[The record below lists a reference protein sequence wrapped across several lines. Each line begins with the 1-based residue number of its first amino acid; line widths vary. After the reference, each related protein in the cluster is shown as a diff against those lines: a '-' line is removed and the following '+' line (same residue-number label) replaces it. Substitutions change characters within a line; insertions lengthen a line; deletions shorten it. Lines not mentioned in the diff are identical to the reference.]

1 MRVGPFKLAVFGC
14 LMCLLLASGC
24 VQESARVGLPPGVP
38 IVRVRLQQDL
48 REVRIAASE
57 PALVRAGSDMA
68 AQPVNFPR
76 SPGAAI
82 ILEGGVWKWKVG
94 GGILGTGELI
104 IQPGHEGTVLVNDR
118 QYRGRFRLVPV
129 STGSFD
135 LVNDVDVDGYLK
147 GVLPA
152 ELYKSWDAET
162 YRAQAIVAR
171 TYALYESR
179 TIGAKRYWDV
189 FPDQRSQVYGG
200 IGVETSKSRDAV
212 NATAGIVLA
221 YGQPG
226 QERIFKAY
234 FSSCCGGI
242 SQSAYDA
249 FGDPYTQPLSEQARG
264 SECAASAKFNW
275 GPVAVKKDELTRR
288 FHLWAKNKSELTGR
302 PRPELQMGQ
311 VVRIDGAFANKLGRP
326 ITFYVTDD
334 RGLRYTLRAE
344 ELRSAINTDAGS
356 GPVVYS
362 GYFRTVDEPQQVRFV
377 DGHGYGHGVGMCQWC
392 AQAMAASGTP
402 HEDIVLKSYPG
413 ARLVR
418 AY

>member
-1 MRVGPFKLAVFGC
+1 MRVGSFNLAVFGC

-24 VQESARVGLPPGVP
+24 VQETPRVGLPPGVP
-38 IVRVRLQQDL
+38 IVRVRLQQNL
-48 REVRIAASE
+48 REIRISSSE

-76 SPGAAI
+76 SPGAVV
-82 ILEGGVWKWKVG
+82 ILDRGVWKA
-94 GGILGTGELI
+94 GGISLGTGELV
-104 IQPGHEGTVLVNDR
+104 IQPGREGTLLVNDR

-129 STGSFD
+129 STAAFD
-135 LVNDVDVDGYLK
+135 LINDVDVDGYLK
-147 GVLPA
+147 GVLAA
-152 ELYKSWDAET
+152 ELYKSWGTET

-189 FPDQRSQVYGG
+189 FPDTRSQVYGG
-200 IGVETSKSRDAV
+200 VSAETSKSRDAV
-212 NATAGIVLA
+212 DATAGIVLA
-221 YGQPG
+221 YGLPG
-226 QERIFKAY
+226 QEHIFKTY

-249 FGDPYTQPLSEQARG
+249 FGDPYSQPLSEQPRG
-264 SECAASAKFNW
+264 SQCAASTKFNW
-275 GPVAVKKDELTRR
+275 GPVVVRKDELTRR
-288 FHLWAKNKSELTGR
+288 FHLWARNKSDLTGR
-302 PRPELQMGQ
+302 PRPELLMGE

-326 ITFYVTDD
+326 ISFYVTDD

-344 ELRSAINTDAGS
+344 ELRSAINTDAKNGQ
-356 GPVVYS
+356 VVYS

-392 AQAMAASGTP
+392 AQAMAQSGTP

-413 ARLVR
+413 AKLIR

>member
-1 MRVGPFKLAVFGC
+1 MRVGLFKLAVFSC
-14 LMCLLLASGC
+14 LICLLLISGC

-38 IVRVRLQQDL
+38 IVRVRLMQDL
-48 REVRIAASE
+48 REIRISATE

-76 SPGAAI
+76 SPGAVV
-82 ILEGGVWKWKVG
+82 ILQGGVWKAG
-94 GGILGTGELI
+94 GIILGTGELI
-104 IQPGHEGTVLVNDR
+104 IQPGREGTVLVNDL

-129 STGSFD
+129 STVSFD
-135 LVNDVDVDGYLK
+135 LVNDVDIDGYLK
-147 GVLPA
+147 GVLA
-152 ELYKSWDAET
+152 GELYKSWNTQT

-189 FPDQRSQVYGG
+189 FPDVRSQVYGG
-200 IGVETSKSRDAV
+200 VSAETSKSRDGV
-212 NATAGIVLA
+212 DATSGIVLA
-221 YGQPG
+221 YGLPG

-234 FSSCCGGI
+234 FSACCGGI

-249 FGDPYTQPLSEQARG
+249 FGDPYSQPLSEQSRG
-264 SECAASAKFNW
+264 SQCAASTKFNW
-275 GPVAVKKDELTRR
+275 GPVAIRKDELTRR
-288 FHLWAKNKSELTGR
+288 FRLWAKNRSEVTGR
-302 PRPELQMGQ
+302 PRPELQMGG
-311 VVRIDGAFANKLGRP
+311 VVRIEGAFANKLGRP

-344 ELRSAINTDAGS
+344 ELRNAINTDAKNGQ
-356 GPVVYS
+356 VVYS
-362 GYFRTVDEPQQVRFV
+362 GFFRTVDASNQVRFI

-392 AQAMAASGTP
+392 AQRMAETGTP

-413 ARLVR
+413 AKLIR

>member
-14 LMCLLLASGC
+14 LMCLLLVSGC
-24 VQESARVGLPPGVP
+24 IQETARVGLPPGVP
-38 IVRVRLQQDL
+38 VVRVRLLQDL
-48 REVRIAASE
+48 RDIRISASE

-76 SPGAAI
+76 SPGAVV
-82 ILEGGVWKWKVG
+82 ILQGGVWKA
-94 GGILGTGELI
+94 GGINLGTGELI
-104 IQPGHEGTVLVNDR
+104 IQPGREGTVLVNGL

-129 STGSFD
+129 STASFD
-135 LVNDVDVDGYLK
+135 LVNDVDVDGYLR
-147 GVLPA
+147 GVLA
-152 ELYKSWDAET
+152 GELYKSWNTQT

-171 TYALYESR
+171 TYALYETR

-189 FPDQRSQVYGG
+189 FPDTRSQVYGG
-200 IGVETSKSRDAV
+200 ISAETSKSRDAV
-212 NATAGIVLA
+212 EATAGIVLA
-221 YGQPG
+221 YGLPG

-249 FGDPYTQPLSEQARG
+249 FGDLYSQPLSEQVRG
-264 SECAASAKFNW
+264 SQCGASTKFNW
-275 GPVAVKKDELTRR
+275 GPVAIRKDELTRR
-288 FHLWAKNKSELTGR
+288 LHLWARIKSEVTGR
-302 PRPELQMGQ
+302 RRPELQMGT

-326 ITFYVTDD
+326 ISFYVTDD
-334 RGLRYTLRAE
+334 RGLRYTMRAE
-344 ELRSAINTDAGS
+344 ELRTAINTDAKNGQ
-356 GPVVYS
+356 VVYS
-362 GYFRTVDEPQQVRFV
+362 SYFRTVDEPDQVRFV

-392 AQAMAASGTP
+392 AQRMAETGMP

-413 ARLVR
+413 AKLIR